1 MKIIGVC
8 ACPAGIAH
16 TYMAAENLEN
26 AAKKRGYEVKIETNG
41 SSGVENHLTEEDIK
55 TADYVIIAADTSVE
69 TERFRGKKMLVTSV
83 TEAVRHVNKIYEQIE
98 NDEVEVY

>member
-26 AAKKRGYEVKIETNG
+26 VAKKRGYEVKIETNG

-69 TERFRGKKMLVTSV
+69 TERFRDKKMLVTSV